1 MRKTVLYGVLL
12 TLAGTLLTGFVHER
26 REAVRLRSDLYALDD
41 TIRHYRT
48 RLGREA
54 ASVQALRL
62 RCSEF
67 ERLRKADAAEIRR
80 LGIRLRRAEA
90 SARTALAT
98 RIEVRVPVHD
108 TVLLRDTVRFF
119 RWHDTWTTVEGTI
132 LRDSAACRVESVDT
146 LFQVVHRV
154 PRRFLFI
161 RWGTKAIRQEIV
173 SRNPHTRIVHAEY
186 IELER

>member
-1 MRKTVLYGVLL
+1 MRKIAFFGVLL
-12 TLAGTLLTGFVHER
+12 LLAGTLVTDIVHSR
-26 REAVRLRSDLYALDD
+26 RETARLRTNLCTLGDSL
-41 TIRHYRT
+41 RHYRT

-54 ASVQALRL
+54 ASTQALRL

-67 ERLRKADAAEIRR
+67 ERLRKADAAEIRE
-80 LGIRLRRAEA
+80 LGLKLRRAEA
-90 SARTALAT
+90 AARTALAT
-98 RIEVRVPVHD
+98 HIEVRTPIRD
-108 TVLLRDTVRFF
+108 TVLLHDTVRLFQ
-119 RWHDTWTTVEGTI
+119 WHDTWTSVAGSI
-132 LRDSAACRVESVDT
+132 MHDSVSCRVESVDT

-186 IELER
+186 IRLER